1 MRNFNWE
8 TLPKHT
14 VVGKHNIWTADQAD
28 GDYELD
34 TDHMEELF
42 SNKQL
47 QKKLGA
53 VKRQSLRGLSA
64 VASGAEMVSVNGSRG
79 GDIASDKCLIE
90 SCAWG
95 NSFGPVA

>member
-34 TDHMEELF
+34 TDRMEELF
-42 SNKQL
+42 SNKQ
-47 QKKLGA
+47 KLGA
-53 VKRQSLRGLSA
+53 VKRQSLRGLPA
-64 VASGAEMVSVNGSRG
+64 VASGGEMVSATAAGWRHH
-79 GDIASDKCLIE
+79 IAQMSD
-90 SCAWG
+90 
-95 NSFGPVA
+95 

>member
-14 VVGKHNIWTADQAD
+14 VVGKHNIWTTDQAD
-28 GDYELD
+28 GNYELD

-47 QKKLGA
+47 QQKLGA
-53 VKRQSLRGLSA
+53 VKRQSLRGLPA
-64 VASGAEMVSVNGSRG
+64 VASGAEMVSVNGSRVET
-79 GDIASDKCLIE
+79 SDKCLIE
-90 SCAWG
+90 SCACG
-95 NSFGPVA
+95 NSFGSVA